1 MKELYN
7 TPFPYFLEEK
17 EIVEEIIRF
26 AKNHDTWPKM
36 LSGYVPHFHF
46 THNSNPHSHMST
58 LSHQQGVLTRRKR
71 ELDRALISRNIV
83 QIEKIKKDISEWE
96 SKIICTKE
104 QLVLYNSIYTR
115 TRIMA
120 QKKLDSL
127 FDEIIELQKKEII
140 QHSRELSNLSSNMGK
155 KIVTLKQV
163 GEYMDK
169 LSTPLIVPD
178 AKKVLYARANLVING
193 LRE

>member
-1 MKELYN
+1 
-7 TPFPYFLEEK
+7 
-17 EIVEEIIRF
+17 
-26 AKNHDTWPKM
+26 
-36 LSGYVPHFHF
+36 
-46 THNSNPHSHMST
+46 
-58 LSHQQGVLTRRKR
+58 
-71 ELDRALISRNIV
+71 
-83 QIEKIKKDISEWE
+83 
-96 SKIICTKE
+96 
-104 QLVLYNSIYTR
+104 
-115 TRIMA
+115 MA

-169 LSTPLIVPD
+169 LSPPLIVPD